1 MAENSFEDAF
11 TDIQT
16 GLVLLVLEALEG
28 MPNISRVYIFGAI
41 EQGMT
46 SFNACVCVEGR
57 IERLDAVVSNRNILL
72 QVMGLGSKDLADLE
86 QLCSQHNRACPT
98 QLRGCYVVGGSDDAR
113 YTYEPMASRE
123 VDPITPGAAFATW
136 VEELRSGSNPF
147 QTIGTC

>member
-16 GLVLLVLEALEG
+16 GLVSLVLEALEG

-72 QVMGLGSKDLADLE
+72 HSTAPSVTQRAISLAIESGCAENIESTCAFSDTFDKAPFLYVGS
-86 QLCSQHNRACPT
+86 
-98 QLRGCYVVGGSDDAR
+98 
-113 YTYEPMASRE
+113 
-123 VDPITPGAAFATW
+123 
-136 VEELRSGSNPF
+136 
-147 QTIGTC
+147 